1 MPNLQILRFF
11 AAAIVLVSHVQHEAL
26 KGKFAVGDYA
36 PWDFMFFAG
45 GVDIFFVISGFII
58 YAVGSG
64 NFGQPGAAQKFLMRR
79 VVRVAPP
86 YWIFTTTMIVAALV
100 FQNHVTHSA
109 LDWDHI
115 LASYF
120 FIPYNNAYGQAYPVL
135 MLGYTLNFEM
145 FFYAIFALAMVFPK
159 KTGILCLLAV
169 MGAFGLAGLFQVRLP
184 MPFGFW
190 ASPLVLEF
198 LMGVGLA
205 ILREKNLRLPVP
217 AAWALVV
224 LGLGL
229 MLLFKAIGMVGH
241 DWHLRILWMGVPALC
256 ICAGTV
262 LAVSGGERPLSPFKR
277 LLVLLGD
284 ASYAIYLSHP
294 FSLNAVAVVWKH
306 VGPINAWVYVCTA
319 CVVSVL
325 VGVAAHLWMEKP
337 MTRYLNHQVERRWG
351 RREGSAAQPA

>member
-11 AAAIVLVSHVQHEAL
+11 AAAMVLVSHVQHEAL
-26 KGKFAVGDYA
+26 KGKFAVGDYV

-64 NFGQPGAAQKFLMRR
+64 TFGNPGAAQKFMLRR
-79 VVRVAPP
+79 MVRVAPP
-86 YWIFTTTMIVAALV
+86 YWIFTSAMVLAAVL
-100 FQNHVTHSA
+100 FQSHVTHSA

-120 FIPYNNAYGQAYPVL
+120 FVPYNNAYGMAYPVL
-135 MLGYTLNFEM
+135 MLGYTLNFEV
-145 FFYAIFALAMVFPK
+145 FFYAMFALAMVFPK
-159 KTGILCLLAV
+159 KIGLLLLLGI
-169 MGAFGLAGLFQVRLP
+169 MGSFGLAGLFQVPLP
-184 MPFGFW
+184 MPLSFW

-198 LMGVGLA
+198 LMGIGLA
-205 ILREKNLRLPVP
+205 MLREKNFRLPAP
-217 AAWALVV
+217 AAWALVA

-229 MLLFKAIGMVGH
+229 MLLFKSLGMVGH
-241 DWHLRILWMGVPALC
+241 DWHLRILWMGIPAMC

-262 LAVSGGERPLSPFKR
+262 LTVTEVRPLSRFKN

-294 FSLNAVAVVWKH
+294 FSLNAVALVWKH
-306 VGPINAWVYVCTA
+306 LGPINAWVYVCTA
-319 CVVSVL
+319 CLVSVL

-337 MTRYLNHQVERRWG
+337 MTRYLNGVVERRWK
-351 RREGSAAQPA
+351 RRQGGAIQPA